1 MLLAAVPACG
11 MLHVKE
17 QQAKIDATCTIGGHV
32 EAERR
37 QAAPI
42 IVVLGRQVGADPQK
56 RESWQ
61 IADHF
66 VLEGPGAWRFSVSA
80 GTYGVAAFQDLNQDL
95 KLQPGEP
102 FLSLDKDR
110 MLTCKPGERRTD
122 LALRIPAE
130 GARGVAETIDIRR
143 FRRVRTA
150 SRSISRSAR

>member
-17 QQAKIDATCTIGGHV
+17 QQAKIDAVCTIGGHV

-42 IVVLGRQVGADPQK
+42 IVVLARQVGADADK

-61 IADHF
+61 VADHF
-66 VLEGPGAWRFSVSA
+66 VLEGPGAWQFSVSA
-80 GTYGVAAFQDLNQDL
+80 GTYAVVAFQDLNQDL

-102 FLSLDKDR
+102 YLRGDRDR

-122 LALRIPAE
+122 LALRIPAA
-130 GARGVAETIDIRR
+130 GRSGLAK
-143 FRRVRTA
+143 RTTA
-150 SRSISRSAR
+150 P